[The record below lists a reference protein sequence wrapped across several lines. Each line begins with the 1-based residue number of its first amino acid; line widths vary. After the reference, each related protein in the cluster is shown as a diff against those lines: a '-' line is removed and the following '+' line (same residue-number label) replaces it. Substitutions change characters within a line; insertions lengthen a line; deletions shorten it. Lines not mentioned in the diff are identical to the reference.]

1 MNLLLSFFFLLL
13 LACGG
18 AEGNIF
24 YTDESSLQSTR
35 ANLSSEQVNRIQSQI
50 LHLLGLK
57 RQPETHNADQFAS
70 NFMSALYARI
80 AGGDAN
86 ETFEMDAIL
95 EEFESASTIVSFIP
109 KKIRVSDERFG
120 GGLFEVAFHLGR
132 SNETPAVDGRLAG
145 ARLLVGVDGGG
156 GGNAT
161 KIRVFRRTLGAELIS
176 VGEREVA
183 ADARVVSLNVSRL
196 VDEWLAEAEDWHR
209 IFVEFVDEEDRVLPL
224 ADPAAVHL
232 FAVGFFAEPPPVK
245 ARARRSVADEAAA
258 EGAVEAV
265 EGADRKAAVANQ
277 TESPAAGYPGFQ
289 RASALPRGRSNAKCS
304 LRSLYVDFK
313 DLGWSEWVVA
323 PAGFYSDFC
332 DGGCSFPLESSAPVN
347 HAIVQSLV
355 NLLDKKRAPAP
366 SCAPVE
372 LQSQTILF
380 LNQEQNL
387 VMKQYKEMRV
397 KNCGCR

>member
-1 MNLLLSFFFLLL
+1 MNLSFVFFFLLL
-13 LACGG
+13 ACG
-18 AEGNIF
+18 AANGNIF
-24 YTDESSLQSTR
+24 YTDEDSLQSTR

-70 NFMSALYARI
+70 NFMSALYARM

-86 ETFEMDAIL
+86 ETFEMDALL

-132 SNETPAVDGRLAG
+132 SNETPPVEGRLAG
-145 ARLLVGVDGGG
+145 ARLLVGVDG

-196 VDEWLAEAEDWHR
+196 VGEWLAEAEDWHR
-209 IFVEFVDEEDRVLPL
+209 IFVEFVDADDRVLPL

-232 FAVGFFAEPPPVK
+232 FAVGFFAEPWPVK
-245 ARARRSVADEAAA
+245 ARARRSVAS
-258 EGAVEAV
+258 EGAVEGAV
-265 EGADRKAAVANQ
+265 EGTAEESANRKAAVANQ

-397 KNCGCR
+397 KKCGCR